1 MTIRPHEPAY
11 PIYSRAE
18 RIADGTIHSIGV
30 ILAVTGAVLLMVFSA
45 GLGGAT
51 VAGVSVYAA
60 ALIAT
65 FVASACYHMTP
76 WEGMRPVLHRI
87 DHAAIFLKIAG
98 TYTPL
103 VVLIGTGFGYV
114 ILGIVW
120 ALALVGAFARV
131 FFWSSPARLAT
142 TLYLVMGWLSIALI
156 WSLARTLPIGATAL
170 VVAGGVLYSLGVIF
184 FVWESLRFSN
194 AIWHGFVLA
203 ASACFFAAIA
213 MGTFLA

>member
-1 MTIRPHEPAY
+1 MRPHEPAY

-30 ILAVTGAVLLMVFSA
+30 ILAVTGAVLLIVFSA
-45 GLGGAT
+45 GLGAST

-76 WEGMRPVLHRI
+76 WEGVRPILHRI

-98 TYTPL
+98 TYSPL

-131 FFWSSPARLAT
+131 FFRSSPARLAT